1 MVSVVA
7 KIILIPLMKKTLS
20 KVGFR
25 LRALR
30 RSRHWTQRS
39 LAAACQARGFAVS
52 RSQLASYEIGRI
64 DVPARFIPV
73 LAHILKADIT
83 NLLPPIGGQPESKPA
98 SALARIRN
106 LTGQQIQAFRRN
118 RKWSQSKLAGV
129 IRTMGAPM
137 TREIIANLET
147 RRTRVKDYD
156 LVLVAKALQI
166 PMDSLF
172 TGEARA
178 TNFPDAFNDN
188 PQSQNPLE
196 TRRRNGQLNPFT
208 RMARKIGKFAKRLIT
223 RR

>member
-1 MVSVVA
+1 
-7 KIILIPLMKKTLS
+7 
-20 KVGFR
+20 
-25 LRALR
+25 
-30 RSRHWTQRS
+30 
-39 LAAACQARGFAVS
+39 
-52 RSQLASYEIGRI
+52 
-64 DVPARFIPV
+64 
-73 LAHILKADIT
+73 
-83 NLLPPIGGQPESKPA
+83 
-98 SALARIRN
+98 
-106 LTGQQIQAFRRN
+106 
-118 RKWSQSKLAGV
+118 
-129 IRTMGAPM
+129 MGAPM

>member
-1 MVSVVA
+1 MVLLVA
-7 KIILIPLMKKTLS
+7 KIILNSFWLYEQNLS
-20 KVGFR
+20 GVGFR

-30 RSRHWTQRS
+30 QSRHRTQAC
-39 LAAACQARGFAVS
+39 LAAACQQKGFPVS
-52 RSQLASYEIGRI
+52 RSQVASYEIGRI

-73 LAHILKADIT
+73 IAYVLKADIT
-83 NLLPPIGGQPESKPA
+83 DLLPPIGGQAESTLAPT
-98 SALARIRN
+98 LARIRN
-106 LTGQQIQAFRRN
+106 LTGQQIRALRRN

-156 LVLVAKALQI
+156 LVLIAKALQI

-172 TGEARA
+172 PDEAR
-178 TNFPDAFNDN
+178 TTIFRDAFNNN

-196 TRRRNGQLNPFT
+196 TRRRE
-208 RMARKIGKFAKRLIT
+208 IGN
-223 RR
+223 

>member
-1 MVSVVA
+1 MVLVVA
-7 KIILIPLMKKTLS
+7 EIILIPLMKKNPS

-30 RSRHWTQRS
+30 HSRRWTQES

-52 RSQLASYEIGRI
+52 RNKLAHYELGLT

-73 LAHILKADIT
+73 IAHILKANIT
-83 NLLPPIGGQPESKPA
+83 DLLPPIGGQPESKPA
-98 SALARIRN
+98 PALAKIRN

-118 RKWSQSKLAGV
+118 RKWSQRKLAGA

-147 RRTRVKDYD
+147 QRTRVKDYD

-172 TGEARA
+172 PEEARK
-178 TNFPDAFNDN
+178 TNSPDAFNNN

-196 TRRRNGQLNPFT
+196 ARRRNGQFSPFT
-208 RMARKIGKFAKRLIT
+208 RMARKIGKFAKRFIT

>member
-1 MVSVVA
+1 
-7 KIILIPLMKKTLS
+7 MKRTLS

-30 RSRHWTQRS
+30 QSRHWTQKS
-39 LAAACQARGFAVS
+39 LAAACQQKGFPVS
-52 RSQLASYEIGRI
+52 RCQLARYEVGIA

-73 LAHILKADIT
+73 IAHILKADIT
-83 NLLPPIGGQPESKPA
+83 DLLPPIGGKSES
-98 SALARIRN
+98 SLALSGAKIRN
-106 LTGQQIQAFRRN
+106 LTGQQIQTFRRN
-118 RKWSQSKLAGV
+118 QKWSQSKLAGV

-172 TGEARA
+172 PEEAKK
-178 TNFPDAFNDN
+178 TNSLDAFNNN
-188 PQSQNPLE
+188 PQFQNPLE
-196 TRRRNGQLNPFT
+196 ARRRNGQFSPFT
-208 RMARKIGKFAKRLIT
+208 RMARKIGMFAKRLIT

>member
-1 MVSVVA
+1 
-7 KIILIPLMKKTLS
+7 MKQNLS
-20 KVGFR
+20 QIGFR
-25 LRALR
+25 LRAFR
-30 RSRHWTQRS
+30 QSRHWTQES

-52 RSQLASYEIGRI
+52 RNKLAHYELGLTE
-64 DVPARFIPV
+64 VPARFIPV
-73 LAHILKADIT
+73 IAHILKADIT
-83 NLLPPIGGQPESKPA
+83 DLLPPIGGTSES
-98 SALARIRN
+98 SLALSGAKIRN
-106 LTGQQIQAFRRN
+106 LTGQRIQTFRRN

-147 RRTRVKDYD
+147 RRTRVKDCD

-172 TGEARA
+172 PYGTRT
-178 TNFPDAFNDN
+178 TNSPDAFNNN

-196 TRRRNGQLNPFT
+196 ARRCSGQFSPFT
-208 RMARKIGKFAKRLIT
+208 RMARKIGRFAKRLIT

>member
-1 MVSVVA
+1 
-7 KIILIPLMKKTLS
+7 MKQNLS

-30 RSRHWTQRS
+30 QSRHWTQAC

-52 RSQLASYEIGRI
+52 RCQLARYEVGIA

-73 LAHILKADIT
+73 FAYVLKADIT
-83 NLLPPIGGQPESKPA
+83 NLLPPIGGQFESKPA
-98 SALARIRN
+98 PTLARIRN
-106 LTGQQIQAFRRN
+106 LTGQQIQAFRRK

-156 LVLVAKALQI
+156 LVLVARALQI
-166 PMDSLF
+166 PVDSLF
-172 TGEARA
+172 LCEARA

-196 TRRRNGQLNPFT
+196 ARWRNGQLNPFT
-208 RMARKIGKFAKRLIT
+208 RMARKFGKFAKRLIT

>member
-1 MVSVVA
+1 
-7 KIILIPLMKKTLS
+7 MKQNLS

-30 RSRHWTQRS
+30 QSRHWTQAC
-39 LAAACQARGFAVS
+39 LAAACQQKGFPVS
-52 RSQLASYEIGRI
+52 RCQLARYEVGIA
-64 DVPARFIPV
+64 DVPARFIPII
-73 LAHILKADIT
+73 AYALKADIAD
-83 NLLPPIGGQPESKPA
+83 LLPPIGGQSESKPA
-98 SALARIRN
+98 LTLARIRN
-106 LTGQQIQAFRRN
+106 LTGQQIQVFRRN

-172 TGEARA
+172 PGEARA
-178 TNFPDAFNDN
+178 INFPDAFNNN

-208 RMARKIGKFAKRLIT
+208 RMARKIGKFAKRFIT
-223 RR
+223 RRKKS

>member
-1 MVSVVA
+1 
-7 KIILIPLMKKTLS
+7 MKQNLS

-30 RSRHWTQRS
+30 QSRHWTQAC
-39 LAAACQARGFAVS
+39 LAAACQQKGFPVS
-52 RSQLASYEIGRI
+52 RCQLARYEVGIA
-64 DVPARFIPV
+64 DVPARFIPII
-73 LAHILKADIT
+73 AYALKADIT
-83 NLLPPIGGQPESKPA
+83 DLLPPIGGQSESKPA
-98 SALARIRN
+98 LTLARIRN
-106 LTGQQIQAFRRN
+106 LTGQQIRVFRRN

-147 RRTRVKDYD
+147 RRTRIKDYD

-172 TGEARA
+172 PGKARA
-178 TNFPDAFNDN
+178 TTFPDAFNNN

-208 RMARKIGKFAKRLIT
+208 RMAQKLGKLVKRLIT
-223 RR
+223 RQ

>member
-1 MVSVVA
+1 
-7 KIILIPLMKKTLS
+7 MKQNLS

-30 RSRHWTQRS
+30 QSRHWTQAC
-39 LAAACQARGFAVS
+39 LAAACQQKGFPVS
-52 RSQLASYEIGRI
+52 RCQLARYEVGIA

-73 LAHILKADIT
+73 IAYVLKADIT
-83 NLLPPIGGQPESKPA
+83 DLLPPIGGQFESKPA
-98 SALARIRN
+98 PTLARIRN
-106 LTGQQIQAFRRN
+106 LTGQQIRAFRRN

-137 TREIIANLET
+137 TREIIANLEM

-156 LVLVAKALQI
+156 LVLVARALQI

-172 TGEARA
+172 PGEARA
-178 TNFPDAFNDN
+178 TNFPGAFDN
-188 PQSQNPLE
+188 NPRSKNPLE
-196 TRRRNGQLNPFT
+196 TRRRNGQLNPLT

-223 RR
+223 HQ

>member
-1 MVSVVA
+1 
-7 KIILIPLMKKTLS
+7 MKPRLTQTAI
-20 KVGFR
+20 R

-30 RSRHWTQRS
+30 KSRHQTQES
-39 LAAACQARGFAVS
+39 LAARCRQYGFPAS
-52 RSQLASYEIGRI
+52 RSALAKYEIGLLNI
-64 DVPARFIPV
+64 PAQFIPIA
-73 LAHILKADIT
+73 AHALNVDIT
-83 NLLPPIGGQPESKPA
+83 ELLPPIGGQFKSTPA
-98 SALARIRN
+98 PTSAKIRN
-106 LTGQQIQAFRRN
+106 LTGQRIQTFRRN

-129 IRTMGAPM
+129 IRTLGAPM

-172 TGEARA
+172 PAEARA
-178 TNFPDAFNDN
+178 TNFPDAFNNN

-196 TRRRNGQLNPFT
+196 TRRRNGQSNPFT

-223 RR
+223 RQ

>member
-1 MVSVVA
+1 
-7 KIILIPLMKKTLS
+7 MKPRLTQTAL
-20 KVGFR
+20 R

-30 RSRHWTQRS
+30 KSRHQTQET
-39 LAAACQARGFAVS
+39 LAARCRHYGFPVS
-52 RSQLASYEIGRI
+52 RSALAKYEIGLLNI
-64 DVPARFIPV
+64 PAQFIPIA
-73 LAHILKADIT
+73 AHALNVDIT
-83 NLLPPIGGQPESKPA
+83 ELLSPIGGQSKPA
-98 SALARIRN
+98 PAPAKIRN

-137 TREIIANLET
+137 TRAIIANLET

-156 LVLVAKALQI
+156 LVLIAKALQI

-172 TGEARA
+172 PDGARTA
-178 TNFPDAFNDN
+178 NSSDAFNDN

-196 TRRRNGQLNPFT
+196 ARRRNGQFSSFT
-208 RMARKIGKFAKRLIT
+208 RVARKIGKFSKRLIT

>member
-1 MVSVVA
+1 
-7 KIILIPLMKKTLS
+7 MKQNLS
-20 KVGFR
+20 QIGFR
-25 LRALR
+25 LRAFR
-30 RSRHWTQRS
+30 QSRHWTQES

-52 RSQLASYEIGRI
+52 RNKLAHYELGLTE
-64 DVPARFIPV
+64 VPARFIPV
-73 LAHILKADIT
+73 IAHILKADIT
-83 NLLPPIGGQPESKPA
+83 DLFPPIGGKSES
-98 SALARIRN
+98 SLALSGAKIRN
-106 LTGQQIQAFRRN
+106 LTGQQIQTFRRN

-172 TGEARA
+172 PDGART
-178 TNFPDAFNDN
+178 TNPPDAFNNN
-188 PQSQNPLE
+188 PQSQNQLE
-196 TRRRNGQLNPFT
+196 TRRRNGQFNPFT
-208 RMARKIGKFAKRLIT
+208 RMARKIGKFAKRFIT